1 MSGLVPKM
9 AIMAQHS
16 QPSYGETN
24 EKFTLRFCHA
34 VLHELVCHQ
43 PCHLPSADE
52 IHSQFLEVAE
62 GWHVF
67 PPYKDSSTLQ
77 SVNVFS
83 GDPKEMQ
90 SLKPYPIEQTPDEIT
105 SFYRIGNDVNDPD
118 ASNYW
123 LACYYYG
130 SSYFMAKELP
140 ISISECVVVTSKVSR
155 SINVICS

>member
-1 MSGLVPKM
+1 MTNLLYVF
-9 AIMAQHS
+9 AILFS
-16 QPSYGETN
+16 TN
-24 EKFTLRFCHA
+24 SFAISPVTCPQLMK
-34 VLHELVCHQ
+34 V
-43 PCHLPSADE
+43 
-52 IHSQFLEVAE
+52 HSQFLEVAE

-83 GDPKEMQ
+83 GDPKEKQ
-90 SLKPYPIEQTPDEIT
+90 SLKPYPIEQTADEIT
-105 SFYRIGNDVNDPD
+105 SFYRIGNDVSDPY

-123 LACYYYG
+123 VACYYYG
-130 SSYFMAKELP
+130 SSYFIAKELP